1 MACEATL
8 KYTYTPK
15 DAADKKIKERRIN
28 LLLLVQHFL
37 KTEGYAETYQQFN
50 LESKLPKDLQICDN
64 IELNHILQ
72 EYETYY
78 FIRFQKYPKISKKI
92 IFSEIEEK
100 KNQSKQT
107 KKVSKTLT
115 KASSV
120 EKCDSLESSPCPLV
134 VLPIV
139 TDGSKKLNEP
149 DFSDE
154 KIFKPLGSFEGYS
167 DEWKSFA
174 DIIMKEVVD
183 KNLSVY
189 WTDVIGLDN
198 AKALLNEAI
207 VYPNKY
213 PDFFKDFISPWKGLL
228 LFGPSGTGKT
238 MLAKA
243 VATQNN
249 TTFFNISAS
258 SIVSKWRGESE
269 KLVRVMFDLARLQ
282 APSTI
287 FIDELDAVAS
297 QRDSNREHEA
307 SRRLKSELLVQ
318 LDGLCQSN
326 DSVFFLTATNL
337 PWDLDTAILR
347 RLEKRIFVDLP
358 DLDSRKS
365 LIQKYLPPVLKT
377 SPLITVELDYSE
389 SAEKCEGYS
398 AFDIKLLCK
407 EISMN
412 VVRSVFKKL
421 EENRTYFCL
430 KDELCKL
437 SPQVVS
443 VRDFDKALEKVK
455 ATAVGTM
462 EKFKSWEKEFGSF

>member
-1 MACEATL
+1 M
-8 KYTYTPK
+8 YT
-15 DAADKKIKERRIN
+15 
-28 LLLLVQHFL
+28 
-37 KTEGYAETYQQFN
+37 ETYQQFN

-64 IELNHILQ
+64 IELSHILQ

-92 IFSEIEEK
+92 IYSETEEK
-100 KNQSKQT
+100 KNQSKQK
-107 KKVSKTLT
+107 KKVPKTT
-115 KASSV
+115 SKASSV
-120 EKCDSLESSPCPLV
+120 EKIDSLEPLLNPLV
-134 VLPIV
+134 VVPIP
-139 TDGSKKLNEP
+139 TDGSKILNESY
-149 DFSDE
+149 FSDE

-183 KNLSVY
+183 KNLNVD
-189 WTDVIGLDN
+189 WDDVIGLND
-198 AKALLNEAI
+198 AKTVLKEAI

-213 PDFFKDFISPWKGLL
+213 PDFFEEFITPWKGLL

-249 TTFFNISAS
+249 MTFFNISAS

-287 FIDELDAVAS
+287 FIDELDAIAS

-326 DSVFFLTATNL
+326 ENVFFLTATNL

-358 DLDSRKS
+358 DLNSRKS
-365 LIQKYLPPVLKT
+365 LIEKYLPPVLKP
-377 SPLITVELDYSE
+377 SGPLIKVELNYSE
-389 SAEKCEGYS
+389 SARKCEGYS

-412 VVRSVFKKL
+412 VVRSIFKKL
-421 EENRTYFCL
+421 EEGVVLPRFIEEIL
-430 KDELCKL
+430 EELPPKK
-437 SPQVVS
+437 VS
-443 VRDFDKALEKVK
+443 ATDFDNALEKVK

-462 EKFKSWEKEFGSF
+462 KKFKSWEKEFGSF